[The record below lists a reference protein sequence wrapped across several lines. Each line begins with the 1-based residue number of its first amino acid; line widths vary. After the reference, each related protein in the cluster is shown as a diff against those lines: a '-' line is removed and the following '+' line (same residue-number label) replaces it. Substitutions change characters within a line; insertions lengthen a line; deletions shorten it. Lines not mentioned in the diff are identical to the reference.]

1 MKRREFIAGLSLAAA
16 WPLAARAQV
25 GSMPTVGYLSA
36 GSLGDRLDTT
46 AYFHR
51 GLSETGYVEGRNVSI
66 EYRWTEGNNAR
77 LPALVADLVRRQV
90 AVIAI
95 PNTTA
100 SALAA
105 KKVTQTI
112 PIVFFMG
119 SDPVEIGLVARF
131 NHPGGNVTGFASLSI
146 EVAGK
151 RLELLHELVPAV
163 TAIAFLANPS
173 NPVVAEVETR
183 SLQSAA
189 RVLGL
194 HLLIMN
200 ASSPS
205 EIEAAF
211 AALVQQQAG
220 ALVVSTDTFFVSR
233 AAQVVALTERH
244 AVPAIY
250 PWREATAAAAG
261 GLMSFG
267 TDLQDAVRQV
277 GIYTGRILK
286 GDKPGDLPVQQVT
299 KLELVIN
306 LKTAKAL
313 GLTIPETLLATADEV
328 IQ

>member
-1 MKRREFIAGLSLAAA
+1 MMNRREFIAVLGSAVA
-16 WPLAARAQV
+16 WPLAARAQQ

-46 AYFHR
+46 AYFRR

-66 EYRWTEGNNAR
+66 AYRWAEGNNAR

-105 KKVTQTI
+105 KTVTQTI

-119 SDPVEIGLVARF
+119 SDPVEIGLVASF
-131 NHPGGNVTGFASLSI
+131 NHPGGNLTGFASLSI
-146 EVAGK
+146 EGAAK

-163 TAIAFLANPS
+163 TPIAFLSNPS

-183 SLQSAA
+183 RLQSAA

-194 HLLIMN
+194 RLLVVN
-200 ASSPS
+200 ASTPS

-211 AALVQQQAG
+211 AALVQQRVG
-220 ALVVSTDTFFVSR
+220 GLVVSTDTFFVSHVV
-233 AAQVVALTERH
+233 QVVALAERH

-250 PWREATAAAAG
+250 PWREATAAG
-261 GLMSFG
+261 GLMNYG
-267 TDLQDAVRQV
+267 TNIRDAVEQV
-277 GIYTGRILK
+277 GVYTGRILK
-286 GDKPGDLPVQQVT
+286 GEKPGDLPVQQVT
-299 KLELVIN
+299 KIELGIN

-313 GLTIPETLLATADEV
+313 GLTFPLTLLGRADEV
-328 IQ
+328 IE